1 MSTLPCAGNRID
13 SLSTSL
19 FLFPFFP
26 VWGNTMSDTPRLL
39 ITGSRNHQWTP
50 YDSHALLIAVQDIVD
65 KTRKNPIIVHGG
77 ATGADTEAALHGQRL
92 FNLHAEIHRA
102 DWKKYGRAAGP
113 IRNKQM
119 VELGAD
125 LCLAFPDHPKGPDPE
140 ARGTAST
147 SRSEQESLSL
157 LCGTNVCGYITPI
170 IPPME
175 RIEHSI
181 HTPTDI
187 PTRKAHTIMAKKQKN
202 TRSDRSYN
210 VHDHRADELVFD
222 LVIAARDITFDV
234 VTRDNGVITLH
245 AHVNNIAS
253 TDPITIIV
261 TATDYI
267 IDGEHCDTVAQTID
281 ALTSAPTN

>member
-1 MSTLPCAGNRID
+1 
-13 SLSTSL
+13 
-19 FLFPFFP
+19 
-26 VWGNTMSDTPRLL
+26 
-39 ITGSRNHQWTP
+39 
-50 YDSHALLIAVQDIVD
+50 
-65 KTRKNPIIVHGG
+65 
-77 ATGADTEAALHGQRL
+77 
-92 FNLHAEIHRA
+92 
-102 DWKKYGRAAGP
+102 
-113 IRNKQM
+113 
-119 VELGAD
+119 
-125 LCLAFPDHPKGPDPE
+125 
-140 ARGTAST
+140 
-147 SRSEQESLSL
+147 
-157 LCGTNVCGYITPI
+157 
-170 IPPME
+170 ME

-181 HTPTDI
+181 HTPIDI
-187 PTRKAHTIMAKKQKN
+187 PTRKTHTIMAKKQKN